1 MNQTKTPKQIA
12 DIIMTEYRHQKPPQ
26 KHTVSEQALL
36 DRLARERI
44 EDIKTGY
51 DIANGDYD
59 IKGVRIG

>member
-26 KHTVSEQALL
+26 KHSVSEQALL
-36 DRLARERI
+36 ARLARERI

-51 DIANGDYD
+51 DIANGDYE
-59 IKGVRIG
+59 IKGIRIG